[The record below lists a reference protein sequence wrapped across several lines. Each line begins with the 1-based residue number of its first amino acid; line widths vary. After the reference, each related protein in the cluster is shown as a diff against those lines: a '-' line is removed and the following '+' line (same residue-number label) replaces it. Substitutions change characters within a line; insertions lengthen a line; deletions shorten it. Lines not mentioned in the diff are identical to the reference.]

1 MDFNKFRCDGTI
13 RATFILP
20 SVSLSWSIF
29 TSVFSLE
36 FLQKWLYF
44 SASGHTSAITNSTSM
59 RLYFPPW
66 LPLPSLY
73 LLLGLFSIFFLSMP
87 SGKRRALFTHTH
99 TTARKGL
106 SFLWRKKNDSRDD
119 IWIEIDKVNLYS
131 QRKTQKKIF
140 NSVFICMLLNNV
152 SKSCGRIYQA
162 FSSITDQS
170 LPL

>member
-36 FLQKWLYF
+36 FLQKMSLSFRLGAYF
-44 SASGHTSAITNSTSM
+44 RYRCDNELKIY
-59 RLYFPPW
+59 RPPFPPW
-66 LPLPSLY
+66 LPFPSLY

-99 TTARKGL
+99 TLRPGRVSLFSMK
-106 SFLWRKKNDSRDD
+106 KKNDSRDD
-119 IWIEIDKVNLYS
+119 IWIEIDKANLYS
-131 QRKTQKKIF
+131 QRKTQK
-140 NSVFICMLLNNV
+140 
-152 SKSCGRIYQA
+152 
-162 FSSITDQS
+162 SSILFLS
-170 LPL
+170 VCLVVRERRK